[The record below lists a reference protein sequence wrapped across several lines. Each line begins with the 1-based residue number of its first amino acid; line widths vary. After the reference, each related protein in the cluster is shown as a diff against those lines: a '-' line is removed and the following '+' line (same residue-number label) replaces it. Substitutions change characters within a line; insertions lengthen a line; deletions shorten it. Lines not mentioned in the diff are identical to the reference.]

1 MNTLHNYLSN
11 LQILQWA
18 DSGVALSLEEVVSY
32 IHKPVPESGF
42 DNTVHPPG
50 GVVINALHQIVAL
63 CEEKPQKE
71 VSITLVVT
79 YASCW

>member
-1 MNTLHNYLSN
+1 MG
-11 LQILQWA
+11 A
-18 DSGVALSLEEVVSY
+18 DFGVALSLEVVSY
-32 IHKPVPESGF
+32 IHKPVPESRF
-42 DNTVHPPG
+42 NNRLDPPG
-50 GVVINALHQIVAL
+50 EVVINALHQVVAL